1 MREEFINITRIED
14 CPILLSELWTGLTA
28 AAGASV
34 GAQVGNLAPT
44 DALGYVVHGPDT
56 QSAAYVLTDAV
67 SPASVNMLVA
77 KDNAVKCEVMQQH
90 LHKLGYVAVMSENG
104 PDDVLLT
111 DYKMPEMDGYE
122 LTSQLCGIE
131 AETGQHLTVAIRIT
145 ASLKL
150 EIHDSLMYA
159 GINDYLPKPFNLIDA
174 V

>member
-14 CPILLSELWTGLTA
+14 CPILLSELWIGLTA
-28 AAGASV
+28 AAGTKV

-77 KDNAVKCEVMQQH
+77 RDNAVKCEVMQQH

-111 DYKMPEMDGYE
+111 D
-122 LTSQLCGIE
+122 
-131 AETGQHLTVAIRIT
+131 
-145 ASLKL
+145 
-150 EIHDSLMYA
+150 
-159 GINDYLPKPFNLIDA
+159 
-174 V
+174 